1 MASKG
6 EFKRGFT
13 GMTNTRTIL
22 LVDDHDVLYRPGT
35 ERRLRPLDRHPGGSV
50 LPGRDKP
57 WEIAIGWVGDY
68 RDPITGR
75 YQLWYQAFAGRQAEK
90 RTHRCL
96 VCYAESSDGIHWT
109 KPDLDLYDYNGMAP
123 TNIVML
129 SNGGY
134 SDRYANS
141 VLVDPRDPDPARRY
155 KMATYDFSVDDD
167 GVERPG
173 LVVAFSPDG
182 IHWTRHPH
190 APLIRTSYAGH
201 LPTPYEDEPGR
212 PWHIPLTISD
222 AVDAIFDPLRDR
234 FVIYSKMWLDGP
246 DGRMHWKH
254 AMGRTESQDFIR
266 WTKPEL
272 VLAPDELDPSWVEFH
287 HSPAFFYQPEGASS
301 AGCYFA
307 LLQILHRA
315 ERRGIMDIELAI
327 SRDGLRWS
335 RPFRGS
341 ALSPFFLPRGPEGT
355 FDSGSI
361 LSNGAPILLE
371 DEFRFYYGGY
381 AQGAISQSE
390 SGFDFA
396 TGVGLATMPRDR
408 FASLRPT
415 SDIGQVTLRPRDL
428 TGCREM
434 TINAEASGGSV
445 QVEVLNADG
454 YRVRGF
460 AREDALPITGD
471 GLRLPV
477 RWRGGSTSETKT
489 LADLPAGSYCLRLFL
504 QNADLYAVTFI
515 ER

>member
-1 MASKG
+1 
-6 EFKRGFT
+6 
-13 GMTNTRTIL
+13 MTSTRTIL

-35 ERRLRPLDRHPGGSV
+35 GRRLRPLDRHPGGSV

-57 WEIAIGWVGDY
+57 WEIAIGWVSDY

-75 YQLWYQAFAGRQAEK
+75 FQLWYQAFAGHQAEK

-96 VCYAESSDGIHWT
+96 VCYAESSDGIRWS
-109 KPDLDLYDYNGMAP
+109 KPDLDLYDYNGITP
-123 TNIVML
+123 TNLVMIG
-129 SNGGY
+129 NGGY

-141 VLVDPRDPDPARRY
+141 VLVDLRDPDPARRY
-155 KMATYDFSVDDD
+155 KMATYDFTVDED

-182 IHWTRHPH
+182 IHWTKYPR

-222 AVDAIFDPLRDR
+222 AMDVIYDPPRDR

-272 VLAPDELDPSWVEFH
+272 VLTPDELDPPWVEFH
-287 HSPAFFYQPEGASS
+287 HSPVFYYNQ
-301 AGCYFA
+301 CYFA

-315 ERRGIMDIELAI
+315 ERRGIMDVELAI
-327 SRDGLRWS
+327 SRDGLRWQ
-335 RPFRGS
+335 RPFR
-341 ALSPFFLPRGPEGT
+341 SPFFLPRGPEGA

-361 LSNGAPILLE
+361 LSNGAPIFLE

-381 AQGAISQSE
+381 AQGAIGQSE
-390 SGFDFA
+390 SGITFD

-408 FASLRPT
+408 FASIRPVGE
-415 SDIGQVTLRPRDL
+415 IGQVTLRPLDL
-428 TGCREM
+428 TGCRDM
-434 TINAEASGGSV
+434 TVNADASDGVV
-445 QVEVLNADG
+445 QVEVLTTDG

-460 AREDALPITGD
+460 AREDSEPITGD

-477 RWRGGSTSETKT
+477 RWRGKPDSEDRT
-489 LADLPAGSYCLRLFL
+489 LADLPAGSYGLRVFL
-504 QNADLYAVTFI
+504 QNADLYAVTFTV
-515 ER
+515 RRS